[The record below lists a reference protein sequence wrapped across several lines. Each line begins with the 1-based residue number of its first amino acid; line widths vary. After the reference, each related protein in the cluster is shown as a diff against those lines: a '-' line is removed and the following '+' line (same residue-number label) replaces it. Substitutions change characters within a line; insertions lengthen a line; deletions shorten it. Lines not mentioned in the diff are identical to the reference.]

1 MTLPE
6 RSPKLFDYFAG
17 AILTN
22 GLAVIAIYLA
32 ALALIFQYLLIPLW
46 FAAAGVS
53 TYLVCM
59 RTTKNHLLTGAK
71 TAVLSIILGFFMVP
85 TLQSLD
91 LGILGLVLVCYLLG
105 SIGGAYYALKAQLKM
120 KRKAAMTPPAVEP

>member
-6 RSPKLFDYFAG
+6 RSPRLFDYFAG

-32 ALALIFQYLLIPLW
+32 AWALIFQYLLIPLW

-71 TAVLSIILGFFMVP
+71 TAILSIVLGFLMFP
-85 TLQSLD
+85 TLSLN
-91 LGILGLVLVCYLLG
+91 LGILGLVLVCYLVG
-105 SIGGAYYALKAQLKM
+105 SIGGAYYALRAQLKL
-120 KRKAAMTPPAVEP
+120 KRKAAIKPPAVEP

>member
-1 MTLPE
+1 MTTTE

-22 GLAVIAIYLA
+22 GLAMIAIYLA
-32 ALALIFQYLLIPLW
+32 AWELLFQYLLIPLW
-46 FAAAGVS
+46 FVAAGVS

-71 TAVLSIILGFFMVP
+71 TAVLSIVLGFFMVP
-85 TLQSLD
+85 TLQGLD
-91 LGILGLVLVCYLLG
+91 LGILALVLVCYLIG
-105 SIGGAYYALKAQLKM
+105 SIGGAYYALREQLKM
-120 KRKAAMTPPAVEP
+120 KKKAAMSPPNVEP